1 MVKVTPCLLRSFAV
15 LRALGPG
22 GAAAFRMGDGMVREA
37 STQRLPGIV
46 RIVARVGSLSAL
58 ALVLANCAQQQSA
71 RTGAQSREIGA
82 FSHPKYGQASPR
94 VVGMDESAPKGGG
107 RYQIGRPYVVAG
119 RRYVPY
125 EKPEGFSQSGHASW
139 YGIAFHG
146 RKTANGEIY
155 DRNMISA
162 AHPTMPLPSYARVT
176 NTRNNHSIIVRVNDR
191 GPYHGGR
198 IVDVSERTANLLGF
212 KHLGTARVRI
222 DYMGPA
228 SLAGSDDERLMA
240 SLRTNGPA
248 SVPGGLQAPV
258 MVASTEPVASAVP
271 RQSAPMQARAIG
283 FAPEIPVSA
292 APVPVSTPG
301 AAGAGVV
308 SATRFTPAPELPL
321 PPVRPFDLETI
332 GGAANPIQPG
342 MLPGSQAGLPKA
354 SPVEL
359 ALADPAGL
367 LTRFGQ
373 AHSGNEHWLKTPLQR
388 VGEGH

>member
-1 MVKVTPCLLRSFAV
+1 MLENELGLAKRKEQRMLRIASRIGAV
-15 LRALGPG
+15 
-22 GAAAFRMGDGMVREA
+22 
-37 STQRLPGIV
+37 
-46 RIVARVGSLSAL
+46 SAL
-58 ALVLANCAQQQSA
+58 ALVLANCASQPQRS
-71 RTGAQSREIGA
+71 GKHHNSREIGA

-94 VVGMDESAPKGGG
+94 VVGMDDTAPKGGG
-107 RYQIGRPYVVAG
+107 RYQVGRPYVIAG
-119 RRYVPY
+119 KRYVPR
-125 EKPEGFSQSGHASW
+125 EKPVGYTASGNASW

-228 SLAGSDDERLMA
+228 SLAGSDDTRLVA

-248 SVPGGLQAPV
+248 NVPGGLSAPV
-258 MVASTEPVASAVP
+258 MVASAEPVASAVP
-271 RQSAPMQARAIG
+271 RQSTPSEARAIG
-283 FAPEIPVSA
+283 FSSQPSAPAVPA
-292 APVPVSTPG
+292 AISTPG
-301 AAGAGVV
+301 QANAGVV
-308 SATRFTPAPELPL
+308 TATRFTPAPELPV
-321 PPVRPFDLETI
+321 PPARPFDLETI
-332 GGAANPIQPG
+332 GGAAQPVAPI
-342 MLPGSQAGLPKA
+342 GLPKA

-359 ALADPAGL
+359 AMTDTAGL
-367 LTRFGQ
+367 LTTFGR
-373 AHSGNEHWLKTPLQR
+373 ASSGEQHWLKTPLQR
-388 VGEGH
+388 VGEGQ

>member
-1 MVKVTPCLLRSFAV
+1 VTQCFFRISVGL
-15 LRALGPG
+15 
-22 GAAAFRMGDGMVREA
+22 AFIAG
-37 STQRLPGIV
+37 
-46 RIVARVGSLSAL
+46 VARRNRERYFMAYGKLGSAKRKEQRMLELATRIGAVSAL
-58 ALVLANCAQQQSA
+58 AVVLANCASQPQSS
-71 RTGAQSREIGA
+71 RGHHNSREIGA

-94 VVGMDESAPKGGG
+94 VVGLDDTAPKGGG
-107 RYQIGRPYVVAG
+107 RYQVGRPYVIAG
-119 RRYVPY
+119 KRYVPR
-125 EKPEGFSQSGHASW
+125 EKPVGYSASGNASW

-228 SLAGSDDERLMA
+228 SLAGSDDQRLMA

-248 SVPGGLQAPV
+248 SVPGGLGGPV
-258 MVASTEPVASAVP
+258 MVASTEPVASAAP
-271 RQSAPMQARAIG
+271 RQAAPMQARAIG
-283 FAPEIPVSA
+283 FAPQAPAAAAA
-292 APVPVSTPG
+292 APVSVPG
-301 AAGAGVV
+301 QPSPGVIT
-308 SATRFTPAPELPL
+308 ATRFTPAPELPV
-321 PPVRPFDLETI
+321 PPARPFDLETI
-332 GGAANPIQPG
+332 GGAAQPVAPAASG
-342 MLPGSQAGLPKA
+342 GLPKA

-359 ALADPAGL
+359 ALSDTAGL
-367 LTRFGQ
+367 LTRFGH
-373 AHSGNEHWLKTPLQR
+373 AASGEQHWLKTPLQR
-388 VGEGH
+388 VGEGQ